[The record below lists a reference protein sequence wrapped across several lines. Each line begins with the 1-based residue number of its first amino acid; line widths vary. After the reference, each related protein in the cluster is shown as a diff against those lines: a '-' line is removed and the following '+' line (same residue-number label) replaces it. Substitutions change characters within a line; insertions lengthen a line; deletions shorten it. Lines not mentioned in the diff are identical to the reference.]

1 MAFFY
6 AKNAGFLY
14 QNEISLSYMISWGTR
29 ASQDYLVGFLC
40 LLSSQARGTS
50 VKSSLFPSS
59 HKGMFDESMAVWGPS
74 LRSFPAIFTDHGHIN
89 KVILFSECLQG
100 MVGTSLWMT
109 LAIANF
115 LDSWKLLRFSENF
128 KIFGKFWDFWKILRF
143 SKNFEIFKKIWDFR
157 KNWDFRK
164 ILRFSENFEIFRK
177 FWDFWKI
184 LRFSE
189 NFKIF
194 GKFLDFW
201 KILRFS
207 EIF

>member
-1 MAFFY
+1 M
-6 AKNAGFLY
+6 
-14 QNEISLSYMISWGTR
+14 
-29 ASQDYLVGFLC
+29 
-40 LLSSQARGTS
+40 LSSQARGTS

-59 HKGMFDESMAVWGPS
+59 HKGIFDESMAVWGPS

-143 SKNFEIFKKIWDFR
+143 SKKFEIFGKIEIFG
-157 KNWDFRK
+157 KFWDFRK
-164 ILRFSENFEIFRK
+164 ILRFSENFEIYGK
-177 FWDFWKI
+177 SWDVRKI
-184 LRFSE
+184 LIFTE
-189 NFKIF
+189 NFKIYEKEIF
-194 GKFLDFW
+194 GKNFRSMIISD
-201 KILRFS
+201 KN
-207 EIF
+207 IFNETKVIFESSTKNCI